1 MNKIMIRVLAVATL
15 MSSMSAF
22 AMAENTKA
30 ANKANPDKTN
40 CAATTTNSPP
50 DGQISYQDEGDHK
63 SERQKLIEQQNKE
76 WLRNLETNI

>member
-22 AMAENTKA
+22 AMAENKKA
-30 ANKANPDKTN
+30 GNNSKQDNTN
-40 CAATTTNSPP
+40 CAAATTTSPA
-50 DGQISYQDEGDHK
+50 DGQGSYQDEGDQK